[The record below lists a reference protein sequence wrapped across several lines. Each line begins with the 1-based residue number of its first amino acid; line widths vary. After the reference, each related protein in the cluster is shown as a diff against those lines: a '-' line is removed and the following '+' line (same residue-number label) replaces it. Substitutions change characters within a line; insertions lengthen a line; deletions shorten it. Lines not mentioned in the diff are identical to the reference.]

1 MARRCSKIWLPL
13 SAWLPFCLGVFAVL
27 VSSAAPAAELAGES
41 LVRALRDG
49 GYKIYFR
56 HAATD
61 WNQSDRIRQAGDW
74 MSCNPET
81 MRQLSDAGRATA
93 RRIGEAIRALNIQV
107 AKVLSSEYCRSA
119 ETARLLDVGE
129 VETTRDIMNL
139 RAAAYV
145 GGREVVIR
153 RAQRV
158 LSEPVPPGTNVIIVG
173 HGNLMRAATG
183 TYVDEGGSG
192 IYVVRPE
199 RDMQFELVAR
209 LAAEDWAQLA
219 ASFAGRF

>member
-1 MARRCSKIWLPL
+1 MARRCSKIWLSL
-13 SAWLPFCLGVFAVL
+13 SAWLPFCLGVFAIL
-27 VSSAAPAAELAGES
+27 ISSAAPAAELAGEP

-61 WNQSDRIRQAGDW
+61 WSQSDRIRQAGDW
-74 MSCNPET
+74 RSCNPDS

-93 RRIGEAIRALNIQV
+93 RRIGEAIRALDIRV

-158 LSEPVPPGTNVIIVG
+158 LSEPVSPGANVIIVG
-173 HGNLMRAATG
+173 HGNLMQAATG
-183 TYVDEGGSG
+183 AYVDEAGSG
-192 IYVVRPE
+192 IYVVRPGSGT
-199 RDMQFELVAR
+199 QFELVAR
-209 LAAEDWAQLA
+209 LTAKDWAQLA
-219 ASFAGRF
+219 ASFAGKL

>member
-1 MARRCSKIWLPL
+1 MARPCSKVWQPL
-13 SAWLPFCLGVFAVL
+13 SACLPFCLGVLAL
-27 VSSAAPAAELAGES
+27 VVSGAAPSAELAGES

-56 HAATD
+56 HAATE
-61 WNQSDRIRQAGDW
+61 WSQNDRIRQAGDW
-74 MSCNPET
+74 KSCNPDT

-93 RRIGEAIRALNIQV
+93 RHIGEAIRALDIRV
-107 AKVLSSEYCRSA
+107 AKVLSSEYCRAA

-158 LSEPVPPGTNVIIVG
+158 LSEPVPPGSNVIIVG
-173 HGNLMRAATG
+173 HGNLMQAATG
-183 TYVDEGGSG
+183 AYVDEGGSG
-192 IYVVRPE
+192 VYVVRPNSGI
-199 RDMQFELVAR
+199 QFELVAR
-209 LAAEDWAQLA
+209 LTAEDWTQLA
-219 ASFAGRF
+219 ASFAGKL

>member
-1 MARRCSKIWLPL
+1 M
-13 SAWLPFCLGVFAVL
+13 
-27 VSSAAPAAELAGES
+27 
-41 LVRALRDG
+41 RALRDG

-61 WNQSDRIRQAGDW
+61 WSQSDRIRQAGDW
-74 MSCNPET
+74 KSCNPDT

-93 RRIGEAIRALNIQV
+93 KHIGEAIRALDIRV
-107 AKVLSSEYCRSA
+107 AKMLSSEYCRSA

-158 LSEPVPPGTNVIIVG
+158 LSEPLPPGANVIIRGRKARTSVASG
-173 HGNLMRAATG
+173 QRPAGNT
-183 TYVDEGGSG
+183 
-192 IYVVRPE
+192 
-199 RDMQFELVAR
+199 
-209 LAAEDWAQLA
+209 
-219 ASFAGRF
+219 ASW

>member
-1 MARRCSKIWLPL
+1 MARRLLKVRLCLP
-13 SAWLPFCLGVFAVL
+13 AMLPFCLYVFALV

-56 HAATD
+56 HAATEWSQD
-61 WNQSDRIRQAGDW
+61 DRIRKAGDW
-74 MSCNPET
+74 TSCDPDA

-93 RRIGEAIRALNIQV
+93 MRIGEAIRALNIQV
-107 AKVLSSEYCRSA
+107 SQVLSSEYCRAA
-119 ETARLLDVGE
+119 ETARLLAVGN

-145 GGREVVIR
+145 GGREAVIR

-158 LSEPVPPGTNVIIVG
+158 LSEPVPPGTNAIIVG
-173 HGNLMRAATG
+173 HGNLMQAATG
-183 TYVDEGGSG
+183 TYVGEAGSG

-199 RDMQFELVAR
+199 SDRQFVLVAR
-209 LAAEDWAQLA
+209 LAADDWMQLA
-219 ASFAGRF
+219 ARFAGKP